1 MEKSTISLWQKTAPS
16 LKNRFQLT
24 QVNYNISR
32 CTINTF
38 FVLMI
43 WLMFPESVKSVFV
56 ALNKF
61 WSLFQIRAW
70 SPTPRFSETADLL
83 LPTWAGFQGL
93 LLFKPKDETNTFYVS
108 LFKRLIF
115 WIKKQEKNLLTFL
128 CLKIDFIHWYR
139 MHEI

>member
-1 MEKSTISLWQKTAPS
+1 MQKGFCVILKYCFNLNIRQKTAPS

-32 CTINTF
+32 CTINIF
-38 FVLMI
+38 FVLVI

-61 WSLFQIRAW
+61 WSLFLIRAW

-93 LLFKPKDETNTFYVS
+93 LLFKPKDNDKYLLCFFIQKIDLLTQEARKTICWRFYV
-108 LFKRLIF
+108 
-115 WIKKQEKNLLTFL
+115 
-128 CLKIDFIHWYR
+128 LK
-139 MHEI
+139 